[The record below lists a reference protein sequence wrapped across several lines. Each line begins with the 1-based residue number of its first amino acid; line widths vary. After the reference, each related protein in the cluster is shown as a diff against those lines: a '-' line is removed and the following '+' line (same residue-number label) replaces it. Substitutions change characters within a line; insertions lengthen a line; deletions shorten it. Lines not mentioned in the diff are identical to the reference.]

1 MKKIFKTFFCK
12 PFECLEALSHNILL
26 LMDAAEH
33 SLHSFSIMGSLAV
46 TYKWNLL
53 FHLGC
58 LMVTLYPIGQSI
70 LEKYLRL

>member
-1 MKKIFKTFFCK
+1 MKKIFKTFVCK

-33 SLHSFSIMGSLAV
+33 SLHSFSIMGSLAA

-53 FHLGC
+53 FHSGC
-58 LMVTLYPIGQSI
+58 LMVTLYPIGQSKKK
-70 LEKYLRL
+70 KYLRL

>member
-46 TYKWNLL
+46 ACKWNLL
-53 FHLGC
+53 FHWVC
-58 LMVTLYPIGQSI
+58 LMVILYRIGQSMI
-70 LEKYLRL
+70 ENDLRL